1 MFQSAAPGLL
11 QAALLF
17 SRSAAISAAASAA
30 VSAAALGKV
39 DGCGT
44 SPVHVFEG
52 PFNPPRNGARD
63 VPARSGQEAKPHG
76 SSFQSVGIIAPAA
89 SRDVSRSF
97 LAGVRIFLNALN
109 APQLASFRQLMYH
122 RLMKIKLV
130 LVAMVLIWPG
140 TIRADLWDLLGLSKS
155 SGNPTSVLT
164 SSLSQE
170 QIVQGLKEA
179 LAKGVQHAVTNL
191 GHEGGFLTNLNVKIP
206 IPTKLQSVEKTL
218 RFLKQDKLADEFIAT
233 MNHAAEQA
241 VPQAAGVFGDAI
253 TGMTISDAENILTGT
268 NNAATQ
274 YFRRVTE
281 TNLFARFLPIVK
293 QSTDQAGVTSAY
305 KRFIDKA
312 GQGSVLGSLGESL
325 LGAES
330 VDLDSYVTNK
340 ALDGLFTMVAQ
351 EEVRIRENPVART
364 SELLQK
370 VFGAVS
376 KSK

>member
-1 MFQSAAPGLL
+1 MKNKFVLL
-11 QAALLF
+11 ILF
-17 SRSAAISAAASAA
+17 
-30 VSAAALGKV
+30 
-39 DGCGT
+39 
-44 SPVHVFEG
+44 
-52 PFNPPRNGARD
+52 
-63 VPARSGQEAKPHG
+63 
-76 SSFQSVGIIAPAA
+76 
-89 SRDVSRSF
+89 
-97 LAGVRIFLNALN
+97 
-109 APQLASFRQLMYH
+109 
-122 RLMKIKLV
+122 
-130 LVAMVLIWPG
+130 LIWPG
-140 TIRADLWDLLGLSKS
+140 AIRADLWDLLGIGKS
-155 SGNPTSVLT
+155 PGNSTSVLT
-164 SSLSQE
+164 SSLSQD

-191 GHEGGFLTNLNVKIP
+191 GHDGGFLTNLNVRIP
-206 IPTKLQSVEKTL
+206 IPAKLQSVEKTL

-253 TGMTISDAENILTGT
+253 TGMTIADAKNILTGT

-281 TNLFARFLPIVK
+281 TNLFAKFLPIVK
-293 QSTDQAGVTSAY
+293 QSTDQTGVTSAY

-325 LGAES
+325 LGNES

-351 EEVRIRENPVART
+351 EEARIRENPVART
-364 SELLQK
+364 SELLRK

-376 KSK
+376 KSQ